1 MIPKALDP
9 SWLGTRCVSGARFS
23 FSQRL
28 GTACSHAKLWTTF
41 PRQLYSPGC
50 RTLLGRVLEERPQP
64 ASTAGASRSPPAAAP
79 ASPRDDWGPA
89 RAPPPPLSPV
99 HRCTPNQVCANVLPS
114 LEKSSGEI
122 FIPIEALFFKRRK
135 GRLPAGLQVGE
146 FGWSEEV
153 QVLGEEGDTRRPQ
166 AVGRGCSPEHPTLFP
181 QCES

>member
-1 MIPKALDP
+1 MIPKALDT

-64 ASTAGASRSPPAAAP
+64 ASTAGASRSSPAAAP

-114 LEKSSGEI
+114 LEKTSGEI

-146 FGWSEEV
+146 FGGSEEV

-166 AVGRGCSPEHPTLFP
+166 AVGRGCSPEHPALFP